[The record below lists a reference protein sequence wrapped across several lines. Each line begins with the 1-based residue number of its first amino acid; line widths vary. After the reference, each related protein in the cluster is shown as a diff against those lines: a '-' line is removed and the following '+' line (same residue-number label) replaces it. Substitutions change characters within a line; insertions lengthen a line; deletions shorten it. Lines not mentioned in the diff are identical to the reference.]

1 MSQKAGQSGRDEALE
16 VDAPGLLCVDEHT
29 GIVLGFY
36 PPGPPGITM
45 PLTDGVSVRTS
56 VEGLES

>member
-1 MSQKAGQSGRDEALE
+1 MSQSSQGGRDEALE
-16 VDAPGLLCVDEHT
+16 AEAPSLLCVDELA
-29 GIVLGFY
+29 GFVLGFY
-36 PPGPPGITM
+36 PPGEPGITM